1 MKKITRRQFLTSV
14 GATSA
19 ALLLSSLPH
28 AAAADENCLR
38 KVTPAA
44 TNSNDLSW
52 DMAEEILTHISDPV
66 FPAYTV
72 NVLDYGAVP
81 NDGKLDT
88 AAIQR
93 AIDDLSRKGGGTIV
107 FEPGNYVIGTL
118 ELRSNIELHLKSG
131 ATLLGSTNP
140 YDYIDI
146 TKEGADRS
154 DPKKWN
160 YLSLALIE
168 AYQAK
173 NIKLTGEGTIDAR
186 GCELALAIDSLHKAG
201 VRPDPNYFDRLNRPR
216 GHAPQ
221 PLHHQ
226 CL

>member
-1 MKKITRRQFLTSV
+1 MKKITRRQFLTSA

-72 NVLDYGAVP
+72 NVLAYGAVP

-93 AIDDLSRKGGGTIV
+93 AIDETSAHGGGTV
-107 FEPGNYVIGTL
+107 VIGMSERSSRQAITQL
-118 ELRSNIELHLKSG
+118 AMELFIR
-131 ATLLGSTNP
+131 
-140 YDYIDI
+140 
-146 TKEGADRS
+146 EGADRVRGVAAGGGHNRV
-154 DPKKWN
+154 DG
-160 YLSLALIE
+160 ALFDALPNLQVISSFGVG
-168 AYQAK
+168 YDH
-173 NIKLTGEGTIDAR
+173 IDA
-186 GCELALAIDSLHKAG
+186 EAAKASG
-201 VRPDPNYFDRLNRPR
+201 TQRLLGAGGIGWRFS
-216 GHAPQ
+216 GK
-221 PLHHQ
+221 
-226 CL
+226 

>member
-1 MKKITRRQFLTSV
+1 MKKITRRQFLTSA

-93 AIDDLSRKGGGTIV
+93 AIDETSAHGGGTV
-107 FEPGNYVIGTL
+107 VITNTASLIQTGL
-118 ELRSNIELHLKSG
+118 SYAPLAALLVGG
-131 ATLLGSTNP
+131 A
-140 YDYIDI
+140 
-146 TKEGADRS
+146 
-154 DPKKWN
+154 
-160 YLSLALIE
+160 ALI
-168 AYQAK
+168 AA
-173 NIKLTGEGTIDAR
+173 
-186 GCELALAIDSLHKAG
+186 GCILIFRKKRRA
-201 VRPDPNYFDRLNRPR
+201 
-216 GHAPQ
+216 
-221 PLHHQ
+221 
-226 CL
+226 

>member
-1 MKKITRRQFLTSV
+1 MKKITRRQFLTSA

-38 KVTPAA
+38 KVTPTA

-93 AIDDLSRKGGGTIV
+93 AIDETSAHGGGTV
-107 FEPGNYVIGTL
+107 VIP
-118 ELRSNIELHLKSG
+118 S
-131 ATLLGSTNP
+131 
-140 YDYIDI
+140 
-146 TKEGADRS
+146 
-154 DPKKWN
+154 
-160 YLSLALIE
+160 
-168 AYQAK
+168 
-173 NIKLTGEGTIDAR
+173 
-186 GCELALAIDSLHKAG
+186 G
-201 VRPDPNYFDRLNRPR
+201 VRPLRRLQ
-216 GHAPQ
+216 AV
-221 PLHHQ
+221 
-226 CL
+226 

>member
-1 MKKITRRQFLTSV
+1 MKKITRRQFLTSA

-44 TNSNDLSW
+44 TNSNGLSW

-93 AIDDLSRKGGGTIV
+93 AIDETSAHGGGWLPRRLCADITDCLRRGGAVVVRLYLLDDPHYILLTGVQGEKLCAFDPYLPEEPLPEKDIV
-107 FEPGNYVIGTL
+107 MTDDHPYAYNRVIPFSYFNHTGRTQYALGETARREAVLLFNTHTELTEEQTVEYVI
-118 ELRSNIELHLKSG
+118 
-131 ATLLGSTNP
+131 
-140 YDYIDI
+140 
-146 TKEGADRS
+146 
-154 DPKKWN
+154 
-160 YLSLALIE
+160 
-168 AYQAK
+168 
-173 NIKLTGEGTIDAR
+173 
-186 GCELALAIDSLHKAG
+186 
-201 VRPDPNYFDRLNRPR
+201 
-216 GHAPQ
+216 
-221 PLHHQ
+221 
-226 CL
+226 

>member
-1 MKKITRRQFLTSV
+1 MKYRNYILV
-14 GATSA
+14 AAMMLVATVAEA
-19 ALLLSSLPH
+19 AKTVSSTALKLV
-28 AAAADENCLR
+28 ADGQ
-38 KVTPAA
+38 
-44 TNSNDLSW
+44 
-52 DMAEEILTHISDPV
+52 
-66 FPAYTV
+66 TV
-72 NVLDYGAVP
+72 NTP
-81 NDGKLDT
+81 
-88 AAIQR
+88 AIQR

-118 ELRSNIELHLKSG
+118 ELRSTIELHLKSG

-216 GHAPQ
+216 EAMRPNLFTINACDGIEVSG
-221 PLHHQ
+221 LHLRNGACWGLVFFQ
-226 CL
+226 CKNLLIERVDVLNRAY

>member
-1 MKKITRRQFLTSV
+1 MKKITRRQFLTSA

-93 AIDDLSRKGGGTIV
+93 AIDETSAHGGGTV
-107 FEPGNYVIGTL
+107 VIPSGVYDVGAITL
-118 ELRSNIELHLKSG
+118 KSNVNLHLESKD
-131 ATLLGSTNP
+131 TILRFTR
-140 YDYIDI
+140 DI
-146 TKEGADRS
+146 TPANYPLVFAQAVQLEPADLRLSAGEHRS
-154 DPKKWN
+154 DRQGHPRWSGRQEQ
-160 YLSLALIE
+160 LV
-168 AYQAK
+168 
-173 NIKLTGEGTIDAR
+173 
-186 GCELALAIDSLHKAG
+186 EL
-201 VRPDPNYFDRLNRPR
+201 VPYR
-216 GHAPQ
+216 Q
-221 PLHHQ
+221 PGRHHH
-226 CL
+226 